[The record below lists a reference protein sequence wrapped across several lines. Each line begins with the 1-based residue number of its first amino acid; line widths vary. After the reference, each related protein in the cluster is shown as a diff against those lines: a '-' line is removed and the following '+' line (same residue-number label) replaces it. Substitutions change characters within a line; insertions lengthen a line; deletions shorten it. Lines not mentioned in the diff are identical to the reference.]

1 MARGD
6 AAVAA
11 GFVLAA
17 IAETVVLHHAAPG
30 ALALGLGGAPVLA
43 VLAVRRS
50 RPVLVLG
57 VVAAFAVLGTVL
69 QAALLPGADDGGGV
83 WMFALMFAAYSL
95 GAHGRGRWLLLGAL
109 LPLLVV
115 LAVDVP
121 TMAGWE
127 MVSGVLFVTTFV
139 GLLPT
144 LVGRVVRV
152 RGERL
157 TRLAEQRD
165 RILRERRVERETA
178 VLAERLRASDRLEP
192 ALLDGLRALARSAA
206 AGADP
211 GSIET
216 TARGL
221 LTRTREEVVALTAP
235 VEVLEPPEPPAPD
248 QVRVL
253 RAAAQPWAA
262 VGAGAVATG
271 LALESTWALSP
282 AVPNGAAV
290 LTALALGAPLALV
303 WWRPLPMLAVAW
315 AVATAYSRLIAPLD
329 GTLSG
334 AGLALAASFAI
345 AVLSTRRAAVAGLL
359 LCWLGQGLGVG
370 ARDVFGDM
378 VIMLV
383 CWLGG
388 LAVNETTR
396 LVERSRANN
405 AVLAGQRAAAA
416 VRAVVDERFRLA
428 RELHDQIGH
437 SLTVVA
443 LQAGA
448 ARRLGDADPHRSAAL
463 LQVVATVAR
472 DGVAALE
479 GREQSTDFAALLALT
494 RGAGLAVDATLDER
508 ALTDAEERAVV
519 YRLVQE
525 ALTNVLRHSPGA
537 RAEVAVRR
545 RDAEVVVTVVNTA
558 PTGPGAGAG
567 GGRGLAGIRE
577 RVAAWAGEVR
587 WGPLPDGG
595 FEVCAVL
602 PARRLEGTTP

>member
-6 AAVAA
+6 VAVAA

-17 IAETVVLHHAAPG
+17 ITETVVLHHGSPG
-30 ALALGLGGAPVLA
+30 PLALGLGGAPVLA
-43 VLAVRRS
+43 VMAVRRS
-50 RPVLVLG
+50 RPALVLG
-57 VVAAFAVLGTVL
+57 VIAVFAMLGTVL
-69 QAALLPGADDGGGV
+69 QAVLLPDADDGGGV
-83 WMFALMFAAYSL
+83 WMFALLFAAYSL

-121 TMAGWE
+121 TMTGWD

-152 RGERL
+152 RRERL
-157 TRLAEQRD
+157 TMLAEQRD
-165 RILRERRVERETA
+165 RILRERRAERETA
-178 VLAERLRASDRLEP
+178 VLAERLRASDRLQP

-211 GSIET
+211 GSLET

-248 QVRVL
+248 HVRAL
-253 RAAAQPWAA
+253 RTAAQPWAV

-282 AVPNGAAV
+282 ATPDWVAV
-290 LTALALGAPLALV
+290 LTALLLGVPLALV

-315 AVATAYSRLIAPLD
+315 LVATAYSRLIAPLD
-329 GTLSG
+329 GSLSG
-334 AGLALAASFAI
+334 AGLALAASFAV
-345 AVLSTRRAAVAGLL
+345 AALSTRRAAVAGLL
-359 LCWLGQGLGVG
+359 LCWLGQDVGVG
-370 ARDVFGDM
+370 ARDVFGDT

-388 LAVNETTR
+388 LAVNEATR
-396 LVERSRANN
+396 LVERSHANN

-448 ARRLGDADPHRSAAL
+448 ARRLGDTDPDRSAVL
-463 LQVVATVAR
+463 LQVIATAAR
-472 DGVAALE
+472 NGVAALE
-479 GREQSTDFAALLALT
+479 GGQQSTDLAALLELT

-508 ALTDAEERAVV
+508 ALTDADERAVV

-537 RAEVAVRR
+537 RAEVAVQR
-545 RDAEVVVTVVNTA
+545 RDSAVVVTVVNTA
-558 PTGPGAGAG
+558 PTGPGAGPG

-577 RVAAWAGEVR
+577 RVTAWAGEVR